1 MILLG
6 ECRPARTRTAAF
18 ATDAKGSCAVEVQA
32 TVMRGTQD
40 GNTDGTQGGNSRG
53 TQNGNTVGAQGGNTV
68 GIGELAARTG
78 LPVKTIRYYSDIGL
92 LPESGRTPGGHRRYA
107 ADALPRLRLIQR
119 LRALGTPIAAIAAVM
134 AGERSLGEL
143 VTRELDVVREQ
154 LREATWRREVL
165 RALDDCPAPE
175 RLRRLALL
183 AGVGKPDDAHDR
195 LVRYWHWALPASLPR
210 RLAQAVIDGAVPTPP
225 AAPTTA
231 TVLAYAELHALATA
245 DDRRRQ
251 PQPHQVGDVA
261 SFYAGLLDS
270 CALAGEALA
279 ADCQD
284 RLAEA
289 HGHFV
294 RAYARIDGHDDT
306 PAFRAWLRT
315 RFRRGTRAGSFSLR
329 YWRQALVLTGE
340 TPPPAAASGQG
351 HLAAPLA
358 TLYHQVAGLPLSA
371 NAR

>member
-1 MILLG
+1 M
-6 ECRPARTRTAAF
+6 T
-18 ATDAKGSCAVEVQA
+18 
-32 TVMRGTQD
+32 RGTQG

-53 TQNGNTVGAQGGNTV
+53 TQNGSTVGAQGGNPV

-78 LPVKTIRYYSDIGL
+78 LPVKTIRYYSDTGL

-143 VTRELDVVREQ
+143 ITRELDVVREQ

-175 RLRRLALL
+175 RPHRLDLL

-195 LVRYWHWALPASLPR
+195 LVRYWHWALPAGLPR
-210 RLAQAVIDGAVPTPP
+210 RLAQAVIVGAVPTPP
-225 AAPTTA
+225 AAPTAA
-231 TVLAYAELHALATA
+231 TVLAYAELRALATA

-261 SFYAGLLDS
+261 SFYAGLLDA

-279 ADCQD
+279 ADCPD

-294 RAYARIDGHDDT
+294 RAYPRRRPRRHAGVPLASARPVPPRD
-306 PAFRAWLRT
+306 AR
-315 RFRRGTRAGSFSLR
+315 RFVLTALLATGPRHHRRGPTAGRGLRPGAPRGTTRRPVPPGR
-329 YWRQALVLTGE
+329 G
-340 TPPPAAASGQG
+340 PPAERERPVSGPGWPTAGPEPATG
-351 HLAAPLA
+351 HP
-358 TLYHQVAGLPLSA
+358 TGSEVRGRPRISG
-371 NAR
+371 

>member
-6 ECRPARTRTAAF
+6 ERRPARTRTTAF

-32 TVMRGTQD
+32 AMTGGTQ
-40 GNTDGTQGGNSRG
+40 GGAQDGTQGGD
-53 TQNGNTVGAQGGNTV
+53 TM

-78 LPVKTIRYYSDIGL
+78 LPVKTVRYYSDAGL
-92 LPESGRTPGGHRRYA
+92 LPESGRSPGGHRRYA
-107 ADALPRLRLIQR
+107 ADALPRLQLIQR

-143 VTRELDVVREQ
+143 VGRELGAVREQ
-154 LREATWRREVL
+154 LRALTWRRAAL

-195 LVRYWHWALPASLPR
+195 LVRYWHWALPAGLPR

-261 SFYAGLLDS
+261 SFYAGLLDA

-279 ADCQD
+279 AGCPD

-294 RAYARIDGHDDT
+294 RTYARVDGHDDT
-306 PAFRAWLRT
+306 PAFRARLRAL
-315 RFRRGTRAGSFSLR
+315 FRRGARTGSFSLR
-329 YWRQALVLTGE
+329 YWRQALVITGG
-340 TPPPAAASGQG
+340 TPPKSATSGQG

-358 TLYHQVAGLPLSA
+358 ALHHRVAGLPLTA

>member
-1 MILLG
+1 M
-6 ECRPARTRTAAF
+6 
-18 ATDAKGSCAVEVQA
+18 EVQV
-32 TVMRGTQD
+32 TVTG
-40 GNTDGTQGGNSRG
+40 GTQGGD
-53 TQNGNTVGAQGGNTV
+53 TM

-78 LPVKTIRYYSDIGL
+78 LPVKTVRYYSDAGL
-92 LPESGRTPGGHRRYA
+92 LPESGRSPGGHRRYA
-107 ADALPRLRLIQR
+107 ADALPRLRLIQH
-119 LRALGTPIAAIAAVM
+119 LRALGTPVAAINAVM
-134 AGERSLGEL
+134 TGKRSLGEL
-143 VTRELDVVREQ
+143 VTRELDAVEEQ
-154 LREATWRREVL
+154 LRVATWRREVL
-165 RALDDCPAPE
+165 RALDGCPAPE

-195 LVRYWHWALPASLPR
+195 LVRYWHWALPAGLPR

-261 SFYAGLLDS
+261 SFYAGLLDA

-279 ADCQD
+279 AGCPD
-284 RLAEA
+284 RLTEA
-289 HGHFV
+289 LGHFV
-294 RAYARIDGHDDT
+294 RTYARVDGHDDT
-306 PAFRAWLRT
+306 PAFRAQLRAL
-315 RFRRGTRAGSFSLR
+315 FRRGTRAGSFSLR
-329 YWRQALVLTGE
+329 YWRQALVITGE
-340 TPPPAAASGQG
+340 TPPPSSTSGPGQG

-358 TLYHQVAGLPLSA
+358 ALHHQVAGLPLAA